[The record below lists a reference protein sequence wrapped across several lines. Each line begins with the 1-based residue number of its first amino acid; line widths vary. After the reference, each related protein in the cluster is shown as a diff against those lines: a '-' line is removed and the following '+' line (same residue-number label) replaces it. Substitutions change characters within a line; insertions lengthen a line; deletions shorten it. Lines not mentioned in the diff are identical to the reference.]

1 MEVWNEIIKAAY
13 SMSVL
18 EILGVFLGVLS
29 VWFSKKENILVYPA
43 GIISILIYVYLCY
56 SVGLYADTGIQVFY
70 FVMSIYGWYNWVS
83 VKGIGVIDNRAVTL
97 KISKNTFIQN
107 LGYSAIVAVLWITLY
122 FLLSVYTDSTVPYID
137 SFTTAI
143 CLVGMWL
150 MTLKKIENWIMWIIA
165 DLICIPLYWYKG
177 LPLSSIQFVL
187 FTALAISGYLEWKG
201 KLKKA

>member
-1 MEVWNEIIKAAY
+1 LEFWNEIIKAAY

-18 EILGVFLGVLS
+18 EILGIFFGVLS

-83 VKGIGVIDNRAVTL
+83 VKDIGVIDNRAVTL

-107 LGYSAIVAVLWITLY
+107 LGYSAIITILWIALY

>member
-1 MEVWNEIIKAAY
+1 LEFWNEIIKAAY

-18 EILGVFLGVLS
+18 EILGVFFGVLS

-83 VKGIGVIDNRAVTL
+83 VKDIGVIDNRAVTL

-107 LGYSAIVAVLWITLY
+107 LGYSAIITILWIALY